1 MNERLK
7 KAFEDITPLSCDR
20 ELYERTLGKAE
31 AMNNANENKRRK
43 VNKPFAAVCAA
54 AAAIAVGTVSISAYY
69 DWDFG
74 KVLSRWLGNTDKLHQ
89 VISDVSV
96 PYEMNDF
103 KNLDLAVGGG
113 LTDGNMNIIFLD
125 ITRTDG
131 GIFDMSDYRLEFSDG
146 RIYSENKQLPKAAF
160 EKYFCT
166 GEREATGENTY
177 TNPLIYAKQCFI
189 ADENPVDNKLTM
201 AVAWTKRE
209 GSDSRGLEISLT
221 NLKLTKMT
229 VDYEYSKDSDEK
241 YIVTKDNTY
250 ESFKGTYNATVN
262 LEALSADVKSA
273 EVSEKIALNFYNH
286 AQTAEELK
294 HYDIDFTLDSVQVS
308 PMTVNFKA
316 HREIPD
322 ERHYLTL
329 DNSIG
334 YVTLKD
340 GSTVSIADGYEKPS
354 FNNETGNGS
363 PNCASGQLVYEKPR
377 LIDRWD
383 IDCSFMLEEAVELDD
398 VISVTIG
405 GVTINLD

>member
-1 MNERLK
+1 MNERLR

-20 ELYERTLGKAE
+20 ELYESTLGKAE
-31 AMNNANENKRRK
+31 AMRENNKTIKRR
-43 VNKPFAAVCAA
+43 VNKPIMAVCAA

-89 VISDVSV
+89 VISNVSV
-96 PYEMNDF
+96 PYEMNSF
-103 KNLDLAVGGG
+103 ENLDIAVGGG

-146 RIYSENKQLPKAAF
+146 QIYSEDKQLPKAAF

-201 AVAWTKRE
+201 AVAWKKRE
-209 GSDSRGLEISLT
+209 SSDSMGLEISLT

-229 VDYEYSKDSDEK
+229 VDYEYSKDSEEK
-241 YIVTKDNTY
+241 YIVATDNTY

-262 LEALSADVKSA
+262 LEALSADIKSA
-273 EVSEKIALNFYNH
+273 EVSENIALNFYNH

-294 HYDIDFTLDSVQVS
+294 HYDLDFTLDSVRIS

-316 HREIPD
+316 HREIPN

-329 DNSIG
+329 NHSIG

-340 GSTVSIADGYEKPS
+340 GSTVAIADGYEKPS
-354 FNNETGNGS
+354 FNNELGNGS
-363 PNCASGQLVYEKPR
+363 PNCASGQLVYEKPKF
-377 LIDRWD
+377 IDRWD
-383 IDCSFMLEEAVELDD
+383 IDCSFMLEKAVELND

-405 GVTINLD
+405 GVTITLD